1 MKKSIQLKNESEL
14 LEFINKMN
22 TFDSPIDICKG
33 SHYVDAKSI
42 LGVIALGMY
51 DILDLTLMSEDEDE
65 QLRFVKEIKKYGVV
79 K

>member
-33 SHYVDAKSI
+33 SHCVDAKSV

-51 DILDLTLMSEDEDE
+51 DILDLTLMSADEDE
-65 QLRFVKEIKKYGVV
+65 QLRFAKEIKKYEVV